1 MEEKKI
7 QETSQDEST
16 VLKSSTRGDYKDWR
30 NQMSFSFMLLRYLL
44 VVLVIS
50 GSGSAGESAEDFRR
64 PGEEDARMIDRL
76 AYGVKYE
83 VVNRM
88 LPIVSKWRHIFKVD
102 LPQFDFKSEK

>member
-50 GSGSAGESAEDFRR
+50 GSGSAGGVCRR
-64 PGEEDARMIDRL
+64 
-76 AYGVKYE
+76 
-83 VVNRM
+83 
-88 LPIVSKWRHIFKVD
+88 F
-102 LPQFDFKSEK
+102 